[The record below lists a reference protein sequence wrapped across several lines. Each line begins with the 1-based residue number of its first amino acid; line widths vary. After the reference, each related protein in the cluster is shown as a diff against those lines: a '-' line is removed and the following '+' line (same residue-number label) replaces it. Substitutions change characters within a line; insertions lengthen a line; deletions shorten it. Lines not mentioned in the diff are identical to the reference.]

1 MAKRY
6 SVASPSTGT
15 GSANVLYAGGGG
27 ARARSIPKAAPSGFS
42 IDLGLDKMRQKTE
55 DDEKRK
61 YLISGGLDPKA
72 VALMDTQ
79 SLEMGV
85 RAMSD
90 DLIEAEKAKGETEFS
105 EELADFIKGS
115 KSIPKGR
122 EAGDIMPTPVKEE
135 IPFEPDNFESPEA
148 MAAAEEFWGG
158 IGGGAATPDYG
169 TMSSQGEL
177 LSRYLGLS
185 PRAATEPRAIS
196 AFETAKKRLTPKE
209 VDPWTHSASMMVGD
223 DHVTFDKDGKELRRI
238 QLPKDTDWQ
247 EVKGWLGDKQGS
259 FFRDKDNPNVYIMD
273 GKEPKFHPVPKG
285 FSRVRP
291 RSEKSLS
298 MKFNAFLEMNDDY
311 KVLIPTPKVLL
322 DPKDLYLTG
331 NPTEQKAAIE
341 FFKTE
346 DGAVALI
353 KAITELQKTRNKGD
367 EARRTKIE
375 KLIKQKEGR

>member
-15 GSANVLYAGGGG
+15 GGSKVLYAGGG
-27 ARARSIPKAAPSGFS
+27 ARSRGIPKSAPGGFS
-42 IDLGLDKMRQKTE
+42 IDLGFDKMKEMGE

-61 YLISGGLDPKA
+61 YLVEGGLDPKA
-72 VALMDTQ
+72 VALMDTN
-79 SLEMGV
+79 SLNMGV

-90 DLIEAEKAKGETEFS
+90 DLIKAEEKKGEVEYS
-105 EELADFIKGS
+105 KELAEFIKGS
-115 KSIPKGR
+115 KSIPTGR
-122 EAGDIMPTPVKEE
+122 EAGDIMAPPGEEDEALTEAKEV
-135 IPFEPDNFESPEA
+135 
-148 MAAAEEFWGG
+148 WGLG
-158 IGGGAATPDYG
+158 DLGTIGTPDYG

-177 LSRYLGLS
+177 LERFMGLS

-196 AFETAKKRLTPKE
+196 AYETANKRLTPKE

-238 QLPKDTDWQ
+238 NLPTDTDWQ

-273 GKEPKFHPVPKG
+273 GKEPKFHPVPEG

-298 MKFNAFLEMNDDY
+298 MKFNAFLETNKDY
-311 KVLIPTPKVLL
+311 KEIVETHKVNGKKVLL
-322 DPKDLYLTG
+322 DPKDLYING
-331 NPTEQKAAIE
+331 SGPEQAAAIE
-341 FFKTE
+341 FFNTR
-346 DGAVALI
+346 DGTVALI
-353 KAITELQKTRNKGD
+353 EAITELQKTRNKGD
-367 EARRTKIE
+367 NARRTKIDA
-375 KLIKQKEGR
+375 LIKQREGR

>member
-1 MAKRY
+1 MARRFTVQKP
-6 SVASPSTGT
+6 SIGGSPGFIM
-15 GSANVLYAGGGG
+15 AGGPRVSAG
-27 ARARSIPKAAPSGFS
+27 SIPKAPPASFS
-42 IDLGLDKMRQKTE
+42 IDLNLAQLREDRDIRKKAEHLKKLGYTNLELASPAEINKLFATTFDDKLDAK
-55 DDEKRK
+55 
-61 YLISGGLDPKA
+61 KA
-72 VALMDTQ
+72 E
-79 SLEMGV
+79 S
-85 RAMSD
+85 
-90 DLIEAEKAKGETEFS
+90 EAEFS
-105 EELADFIKGS
+105 EELAEFIKGS

-122 EAGDIMPTPVKEE
+122 KAGDIMPTPVEE
-135 IPFEPDNFESPEA
+135 EVPFDPENFESPEA
-148 MAAAEEFWGG
+148 MAEAEEFWGE

-196 AFETAKKRLTPKE
+196 AYETAKKRLTPKE
-209 VDPWTHSASMMVGD
+209 VDPWANAKGMMVGND
-223 DHVTFDKDGKELRRI
+223 WVDFGRDGKELRRI
-238 QLPKDTDWQ
+238 RDLPKDIDWQ
-247 EVKGWLGDKQGS
+247 EIKGWIGDKQGS
-259 FFRDKDNPNVYIMD
+259 FFRDKDDPNVYIMD
-273 GKEPKFHPVPKG
+273 GDEPKFHPVPKG

-311 KVLIPTPKVLL
+311 KGLIPTPKVLL